1 MGSKRGI
8 LSQVRVPKKDRER
21 LVCRMCIR
29 VLWIK
34 TCPRRQR

>member
-21 LVCRMCIR
+21 LACRMCIR
-29 VLWIK
+29 VLWIN
-34 TCPRRQR
+34 TSRRQR